1 MATVWVG
8 EGMVVIEFGRWERF
22 LTGHG
27 RYTLPLASVREAR
40 VADDPLRVPRGA
52 RKGLSVAGHVKIGVW
67 GLFGGRRQLVS
78 VTGDTPAVHLL
89 LDRAASGGEFD
100 EVVVSVPDAG
110 GVAAAVRAAVR
121 AAAA

>member
-1 MATVWVG
+1 MATVWVD
-8 EGMVVIEFGRWERF
+8 EGQVTIEFGRWERL

-27 RYTLPLASVREAR
+27 RYACPVASVREVR
-40 VADDPLRVPRGA
+40 VAGEPLRVPRGA

-78 VTGDTPAVHLL
+78 VTGATPAVHLL

-100 EVVVSVPDAG
+100 EVVVSVSGAG
-110 GVAAAVRAAVR
+110 RAAAAIRAAVRAAV
-121 AAAA
+121 A

>member
-1 MATVWVG
+1 MATVMVN
-8 EGMVVIEFGRWERF
+8 EGLVTIVFGPWERF

-27 RYTLPLASVREAR
+27 RYTFPLASVREVR
-40 VADDPLRVPRGA
+40 VAGEPLRVPRGA

-78 VTGDTPAVHLL
+78 VTRDTPAVHLL
-89 LDRAASGGEFD
+89 LDRAGAGGEFD

-110 GVAAAVRAAVR
+110 RVAAAVQAVVT
-121 AAAA
+121 